1 VSANAGKNGVANGG
15 KVWEMAILVMRVGV
29 PGALP
34 FFLSEIFEADLL
46 LSFLKVQFFKLSG
59 VILSTDIACGLC
71 TFFYHIPLAT
81 RLFVACIHISE
92 DFFIMFVTVRESLQ
106 SFRKYPS
113 VPKEVGVPV
122 AKALQSS

>member
-46 LSFLKVQFFKLSG
+46 LSFLKMQFFKLSG
-59 VILSTDIACGLC
+59 VILSTEIACGLC
-71 TFFYHIPLAT
+71 TFFYHIPLAK
-81 RLFVACIHISE
+81 RLTLGHAFTSQKLCSLHLL
-92 DFFIMFVTVRESLQ
+92 ESD
-106 SFRKYPS
+106 
-113 VPKEVGVPV
+113 
-122 AKALQSS
+122 